1 MLLALT
7 LAAALSSAER
17 PNSWAQPIALSGAG
31 NLHKVNDSLYRSE
44 QPTDAGMHHLAD
56 SLGIRT
62 VINLRA
68 FHSDKSKIKGT
79 GLGLHELDINTWNIK
94 DADVIRALR
103 IIRWSRQGPYLV
115 HCQHGAD
122 RTGTVN
128 AVYRM
133 VFQNWSRE
141 EAIREMTEGGY
152 HFHSMWKNILAY
164 MRKVD
169 ADAIRKAVETQPEP
183 RNDLP
188 ARIRN

>member
-7 LAAALSSAER
+7 LAAALSSVER
-17 PNSWAQPIALSGAG
+17 PDSWAQPVALSGAG

-44 QPTDAGMHHLAD
+44 QPTETGMHHLAD

-68 FHSDKSKIKGT
+68 FHSDKPRIKGT
-79 GLGLHELDINTWNIK
+79 RLALHELDINTWSIK

-103 IIRWSRQGPYLV
+103 IVRWSHQGPYLV

-169 ADAIRKAVETQPEP
+169 ADAIRKAVETPP
-183 RNDLP
+183 TTGNDLP